1 MDENVP
7 QCPPLGGLKMA
18 YPKVSRAFL
27 GYLPGSGRSVRS
39 GFLFGLLL
47 LGACEGPQR
56 VRISPP
62 FNPAAARKMLEPG
75 TNQIVGTALMW
86 LSSGG
91 VLSCAGDSA
100 TLYPATPYAREWA
113 RLTYET
119 LEPTNARPQGF
130 YYRSKED
137 GPSNLA
143 VDSHFLETG
152 RTVACNGDGHFTFDQ
167 VADGEFYLVAR
178 LVWQHH
184 IWDEYGFFY
193 GKQYHSREGT
203 VMKKIRIQ
211 GGQKV
216 TASLKWSVPN
226 SRYDLW

>member
-1 MDENVP
+1 
-7 QCPPLGGLKMA
+7 MA
-18 YPKVSRAFL
+18 HPKVRRGLL
-27 GYLPGSGRSVRS
+27 GHLPGSRRFVRV
-39 GFLFGLLL
+39 GLLLGLLL
-47 LGACEGPQR
+47 LEACGGPQL

-75 TNQIVGTALMW
+75 TNQIAGTALMW

-91 VLSCAGDSA
+91 VISCAGDSA

-119 LEPTNARPQGF
+119 VEPTNARPQGF
-130 YYRSKED
+130 HYRSKED
-137 GPSNLA
+137 GPSNVA
-143 VDSHFLETG
+143 VDPSFLETG
-152 RTVACNGDGHFTFDQ
+152 RTVACDGDGHFIFDR
-167 VADGEFYLVAR
+167 VADGEFYLVAHI
-178 LVWQHH
+178 VWQHH

-203 VMKKIRIQ
+203 VMKKIRVQ